1 MIKKELRKNEKS
13 FFRSIFY
20 LANNLPKCFFTFS
33 KLHSVSMKSNIVST
47 NNTINITV
55 INGIGTKPTK

>member
-1 MIKKELRKNEKS
+1 MSNVIDKTNMVLNENGEV
-13 FFRSIFY
+13 FTD
-20 LANNLPKCFFTFS
+20 FTFN
-33 KLHSVSMKSNIVST
+33 KLHSVSMKSNIVSM